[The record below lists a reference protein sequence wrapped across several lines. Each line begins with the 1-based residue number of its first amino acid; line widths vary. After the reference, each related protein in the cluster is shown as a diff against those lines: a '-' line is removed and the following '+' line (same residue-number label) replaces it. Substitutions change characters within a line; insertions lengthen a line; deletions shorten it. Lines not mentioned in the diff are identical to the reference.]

1 MQARNVFFICS
12 DHDTILQKSYLCSIP
27 WLAPLGFS
35 SESEGKIDRTC
46 WAIDA
51 RVEELRSYEVRRRL
65 LKLIDR
71 QIQLRRVEGGFEM
84 ARARRI

>member
-1 MQARNVFFICS
+1 MVSPAW
-12 DHDTILQKSYLCSIP
+12 ILSGID
-27 WLAPLGFS
+27 
-35 SESEGKIDRTC
+35 KIDRTC